1 MNAALH
7 RFPLAAPAPD
17 EAPDVAPDVASVAD
31 ALRALMDAR
40 QTVLPKR
47 LVNPGPDAE
56 ELHHWPASAT
66 SAPDHDRLRPWR
78 LVPVAGARGTTPAP
92 GSLPADRGSARRPVH
107 RAQRGRLR
115 TAL

>member
-1 MNAALH
+1 MKRDTMSITDVTPLHLTLAL
-7 RFPLAAPAPD
+7 L
-17 EAPDVAPDVASVAD
+17 
-31 ALRALMDAR
+31 LDAR

-47 LVNPGPDAE
+47 LENPGPDAE
-56 ELHHWPASAT
+56 ELHHWLASAT